1 MNRSADPL
9 ARGPSIDELLDR
21 AVAAINRGDRVASY
35 YKICRYTDLMYCA
48 FNPLFVHAGILDI
61 CDERVDIVGDAHLP
75 QVVSPSRH
83 VEGEHGQLRCQ
94 PVDLVDGELP

>member
-35 YKICRYTDLMYCA
+35 YKICRYTDLM
-48 FNPLFVHAGILDI
+48 
-61 CDERVDIVGDAHLP
+61 
-75 QVVSPSRH
+75 
-83 VEGEHGQLRCQ
+83 LRF
-94 PVDLVDGELP
+94 